1 MKVFGFKTAP
11 PIERRKKMTVS
22 MYNKHECNSTLED
35 SVECDTI
42 KFHSVPGRQRLSL
55 FCLPLIHSPLF
66 PKPLSLY
73 NPWIKM
79 FGFQPS
85 SIPLLIKLMEAGYI
99 ILIPFVT
106 MNRQALQTAAILY
119 VCISYFALFLPI
131 KVFVLFY
138 LIKHRQ
144 GKQISTVS
152 SYSFTALTLWFSGR
166 LSSWSKEKLADP
178 QTGEVA
184 ADCRESTGQFKRSVN
199 QMRWH
204 SVKCRA
210 DQRGNDKSLM
220 QESIPQCTCHRGFC
234 GLRPFFPLVRHNIH
248 PSSLRLSLR
257 HYNCM

>member
-1 MKVFGFKTAP
+1 
-11 PIERRKKMTVS
+11 
-22 MYNKHECNSTLED
+22 
-35 SVECDTI
+35 
-42 KFHSVPGRQRLSL
+42 
-55 FCLPLIHSPLF
+55 
-66 PKPLSLY
+66 
-73 NPWIKM
+73 M

-199 QMRWH
+199 QM
-204 SVKCRA
+204 SVARI
-210 DQRGNDKSLM
+210 RGVMTSHLCKNQFHNALVTEASVGWGLFSLL
-220 QESIPQCTCHRGFC
+220 SDIIS
-234 GLRPFFPLVRHNIH
+234 IH
-248 PSSLRLSLR
+248 PPSAFPSGIIIVCKFLYSWSSKIPGATNTCSIVYFLKLFGWQRSDFDHSINLSPGRVRLRLRTEGSQKRR
-257 HYNCM
+257 HR